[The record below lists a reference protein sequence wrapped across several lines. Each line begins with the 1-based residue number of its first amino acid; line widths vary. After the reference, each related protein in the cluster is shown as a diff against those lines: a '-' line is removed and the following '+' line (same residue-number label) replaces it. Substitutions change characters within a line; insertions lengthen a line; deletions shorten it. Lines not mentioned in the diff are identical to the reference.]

1 MERAAGLE
9 LGLHPFLATAV
20 ITGSSPGLEQGARGR
35 AGKCARKQSQDSCV
49 ARV

>member
-20 ITGSSPGLEQGARGR
+20 ITGSSPGLEQG
-35 AGKCARKQSQDSCV
+35 GKCARKQSQDSRV